1 MDKVASLMEKQ
12 EWDGLEDYIVAFLK
26 SQSDGEN
33 AEEHPGL
40 LFSLYEAKIATMIS
54 DEAGDALGFFKAK
67 VGPLLR
73 YKDSIFCPVDLSICI
88 EKLKK
93 CIQKRYIQPLCNFLF
108 LPFILFEVIHFSSL
122 QVPTPCKAWLISIC

>member
-54 DEAGDALGFFKAK
+54 NEAGDALGFFKAK
-67 VGPLLR
+67 VEPLLR
-73 YKDSIFCPVDLSICI
+73 YKDSIFCPVDLSVCI

-122 QVPTPCKAWLISIC
+122 QVRTPCKAWLISIC